1 MRFSCTTRFD
11 ITATGVTG
19 HFKSSRIP
27 FQDRAGNTIL
37 DVADWNRSRNQ
48 QRNWE
53 TVNQIIGMR
62 TQVLAT
68 VPQHTGSGW
77 SFEFETET
85 PGVYGTDSDPVAVLY
100 SDAAGVPML
109 VDLDNH
115 GDLAPFV
122 VIAGPEQN
130 IWFSP
135 ITVNT

>member
-1 MRFSCTTRFD
+1 MRFSCTTLFD

-19 HFKSSRIP
+19 HFKSSRVP
-27 FQDRAGNTIL
+27 FDDRAGNTIQ

-62 TQVLAT
+62 TQVLSTA
-68 VPQHTGSGW
+68 PQHTGSSW

-85 PGVYGTDSDPVAVLY
+85 PGAYGTDADPVAVLY
-100 SDAAGVPML
+100 SDAEGVPML
-109 VDLDNH
+109 TDLDNRQ
-115 GDLAPFV
+115 DLSSV
-122 VIAGPEQN
+122 LVTSGPKQN

-135 ITVNT
+135 ITVNN